1 MNSDTSYSLF
11 SGTRRL
17 AHGTHAELL
26 ATIASQPADGP
37 TLLVF
42 ADADG
47 RQTELG
53 ELPAPRGPGRPRL
66 GVTAREVTLLPRHW
80 DWLGTQ
86 SGGASVALRKLVES
100 ASRSDGARAR
110 AAQEA
115 AYRFIT
121 AIAGDLPGYEEALRA
136 LFAGDR
142 GGFSAR
148 ILNCPEEIQSYALF
162 LAGGGR

>member
-1 MNSDTSYSLF
+1 MDTDATFTLF
-11 SGTRRL
+11 SGTRRI
-17 AHGTHAELL
+17 ASGQHAELL
-26 ATIASQPADGP
+26 SMMVSQPADGP

-53 ELPAPRGPGRPRL
+53 EPPAPRGPGRPRL

-80 DWLGTQ
+80 DWLAAQ
-86 SGGASVALRKLVES
+86 PGGASVALRKLVES

-121 AIAGDLPGYEEALRA
+121 AIAGDLPGYEEALRT
-136 LFAGDR
+136 LFANDR
-142 GGFSAR
+142 VGFIAR
-148 ILNCPEEIQSYALF
+148 IANWPDDIQCYALF
-162 LAGGGR
+162 LSGGGR